1 MATCALRGAV
11 TGQWRL
17 SALRPL
23 SFLREEITNGENENG
38 ENENG
43 ENENGE
49 NENGEKEIGKSE

>member
-49 NENGEKEIGKSE
+49 KEIGKSE